1 MRTFTLFL
9 IFALSMVS
17 ASALA
22 QPLRYNASDA
32 AQERYI
38 IDILSLAVEKSGG
51 NYELQGTTETF
62 TDAKVREEL
71 KTQGIDVYWTMTSS
85 ELEKEFLP
93 VRIPIF
99 KGLLGNRIFII
110 NADEQ
115 HKFTG
120 VHSLR
125 ELSQLQA
132 GQGTLWPDTK
142 ILDGAGLPV
151 VTALKY
157 ESLFHM
163 LEGNRFDYYPRGVH
177 EPWNEVNQY
186 ANLNLA
192 IERELML
199 VYRAPMYF
207 FVNQSNTELAKALT
221 EGLEVAIADGSF
233 DRVFYSSPV
242 IQDVLN
248 KANMAG
254 RRVFHV
260 DNPLLSSA
268 TPLDRKELWLDVES
282 IPRR

>member
-1 MRTFTLFL
+1 MKVVTSLL
-9 IFALSMVS
+9 VLALSTLS
-17 ASALA
+17 TAFAA
-22 QPLRYNASDA
+22 QPLRYNASEA

-51 NYELQGTTETF
+51 NYQLQGTSETYS
-62 TDAKVREEL
+62 DSRVREEL

-85 ELEKEFLP
+85 ELENEFLP

-120 VHSLR
+120 VYSLR
-125 ELSQLQA
+125 DLAQLQA

-186 ANLNLA
+186 AALNLA
-192 IERELML
+192 IEQELML

-207 FVNQSNTELAKALT
+207 FVNRANTELAQALT
-221 EGLEVAIADGSF
+221 QGLERAVADGSF
-233 DRVFYSSPV
+233 DQVFYSSPV

-268 TPLDRKELWLDVES
+268 TPLDRQELWLDVDS